1 MFTTDSFIKA
11 EADYR
16 AERLRNEF
24 GHHRGTPTVPVLSRR
39 GRRGRRDRS
48 AA

>member
-16 AERLRNEF
+16 AERIRNEF
-24 GHHRGTPTVPVLSRR
+24 GHHHGTPTVPVRR
-39 GRRGRRDRS
+39 KGRKGRRHDR